1 MTEPTNSLLTQVK
14 NYLNITW
21 SDSDTD
27 AKVQSLVEDAIPA
40 MNHKLGVSSVDYDE
54 AGQERR
60 LFLNYCLYLYN
71 GVGNEF
77 DDAYRQEINQ
87 IREKYIVAA
96 DLEEE
101 AELNGD

>member
-21 SDSDTD
+21 TDSDTET
-27 AKVQSLVEDAIPA
+27 KIRILVEDAIDA
-40 MNHKLGVSSVDYDE
+40 MNHKLGVSSVDYDD

-71 GVGNEF
+71 GVANEF
-77 DDAYRQEINQ
+77 DDAYRGEINQ
-87 IREKYIVAA
+87 IREKHIILT
-96 DLEEE
+96 DLE
-101 AELNGD
+101 